1 VNTGDDHEG
10 ERTMSAAAT
19 AAKTVT
25 RAQETLIRDNMALVG
40 HMVRETLFKVPAHVH
55 RDDLASAGY
64 AALVTAAQSFD
75 ETRGIPFGRFAAMRV
90 RGALLDELRSMDW
103 ATRSVRARA
112 RRADTARQDLTA
124 KLGRTPTQPEL
135 AELLGVGVSELAG
148 MDDDVQR
155 AAVLSL
161 QGFTAGAADDMVTE
175 TSLNPEEMLLHR
187 ERIGYLHD
195 AVAVL
200 PERLRFVVE
209 ASYLQERPLSEVAA
223 ELGVT
228 ESRVSQLR
236 TEALA
241 LLKDGLTTHMDQ
253 QEAAGTK
260 DGVVARRR
268 AAYAAQIAGRST
280 MATRLAVTDAT
291 GAQINRAA

>member
-1 VNTGDDHEG
+1 
-10 ERTMSAAAT
+10 MSAAT
-19 AAKTVT
+19 KSVT

-40 HMVRETLFKVPAHVH
+40 HMVREMLFKVPAHVH

-64 AALVTAAQSFD
+64 AALVTAVRAFD
-75 ETRGIPFGRFAAMRV
+75 ETRGIPFGRFAAVRV

-103 ATRSVRARA
+103 ASRSVRARA
-112 RRADTARQDLTA
+112 RRAETARAELTA
-124 KLGRTPTQPEL
+124 QLGRTPSPQEL
-135 AELLGVGVSELAG
+135 AELLGVAVGELSNV
-148 MDDDVQR
+148 DDDVQR

-161 QGFTAGAADDMVTE
+161 QGFATGTAEDLVTE

-187 ERIGYLHD
+187 ERVGYLHD

-209 ASYLQERPLSEVAA
+209 ASFLQERPLSEVAA

-253 QEAAGTK
+253 QEAASAREGC
-260 DGVVARRR
+260 VARRR
-268 AAYAAQIAGRST
+268 AIYAAQIAARST
-280 MATRLAVTDAT
+280 MSTRLGATDAQ
-291 GAQINRAA
+291 GLRVAA

>member
-1 VNTGDDHEG
+1 
-10 ERTMSAAAT
+10 MT

-25 RAQETLIRDNMALVG
+25 RAQENLIRDNMALVG
-40 HMVRETLFKVPAHVH
+40 HMVRELLFKVPAHVH

-64 AALVTAAQSFD
+64 AALVTAAQGFD

-90 RGALLDELRSMDW
+90 RGGLLDELRSMDW

-112 RRADTARQDLTA
+112 RRADTARQELTA
-124 KLGRTPTQPEL
+124 KLGRTPTLSEL
-135 AELLGVGVSELAG
+135 AELLGVGVSELTG
-148 MDDDVQR
+148 IDDDVQR

-161 QGFTAGAADDMVTE
+161 QGFTIGAAEDMVTE

-195 AVAVL
+195 AVTML

-209 ASYLQERPLSEVAA
+209 ASFLQERPLSEVAA

-241 LLKDGLTTHMDQ
+241 LLKDGLSTHMEQ
-253 QEAAGTK
+253 QGNTIGK

-280 MATRLAVTDAT
+280 MATRLAATDASGT
-291 GAQINRAA
+291 QIARAA

>member
-1 VNTGDDHEG
+1 
-10 ERTMSAAAT
+10 MSAAT
-19 AAKTVT
+19 VKAAAGNTVT
-25 RAQETLIRDNMALVG
+25 AEQEILIRDNMALVG
-40 HMVRETLFKVPAHVH
+40 HMVREMLFKVPAHVH

-64 AALVTAAQSFD
+64 AALVTAAQGFD
-75 ETRGIPFGRFAAMRV
+75 PQRGIPFGRFAAMRV

-112 RRADTARQDLTA
+112 RRADTARQELTA
-124 KLGRTPTQPEL
+124 KLGRTPTTEEL
-135 AELLGVGVSELAG
+135 AELLGVGVSEVAG
-148 MDDDVQR
+148 VDDDVQR

-161 QGFTAGAADDMVTE
+161 QGFAAGTAEDMVTDV
-175 TSLNPEEMLLHR
+175 SLNPEEMLLHR

-195 AVAVL
+195 AVSVL

-209 ASYLQERPLSEVAA
+209 ASFLQERPLSEVAA

-241 LLKDGLTTHMDQ
+241 LLKDGLTTHMEQ
-253 QEAAGTK
+253 QHNESAK
-260 DGVVARRR
+260 NDGCVARRR
-268 AAYAAQIAGRST
+268 AAYAAQIATRST
-280 MATRLAVTDAT
+280 MASRLAVTDVQ
-291 GAQINRAA
+291 GARVADRYAA

>member
-1 VNTGDDHEG
+1 
-10 ERTMSAAAT
+10 MSAAT
-19 AAKTVT
+19 TTVT
-25 RAQETLIRDNMALVG
+25 REQELLIRDNMPLVG
-40 HMVRETLFKVPAHVH
+40 HMVRELLFKVPAHVH

-64 AALVTAAQSFD
+64 AALVTAAQAF
-75 ETRGIPFGRFAAMRV
+75 EPQRGIPFARFAAMRV
-90 RGALLDELRSMDW
+90 RGALLDELRGMDW
-103 ATRSVRARA
+103 ASRSVRARA
-112 RRADTARQDLTA
+112 RRADVARQELTAR
-124 KLGRTPTQPEL
+124 LGRTPTATEL
-135 AELLGVGVSELAG
+135 AALLGVGVAELATVE
-148 MDDDVQR
+148 DDVQR

-161 QGFTAGAADDMVTE
+161 QGFAAGAPEDLVTE
-175 TSLNPEEMLLHR
+175 TSMNPEELLLHR

-209 ASYLQERPLSEVAA
+209 ASFLQERPLSDVAA

-241 LLKDGLTTHMDQ
+241 LLKDGLSTHMEQ
-253 QEAAGTK
+253 QDPGPAKG
-260 DGVVARRR
+260 DGCVARRR

-280 MATRLAVTDAT
+280 MATRLAVTDVQGMST
-291 GAQINRAA
+291 VAAAA

>member
-1 VNTGDDHEG
+1 
-10 ERTMSAAAT
+10 MSAPTTSTVT
-19 AAKTVT
+19 AAVT
-25 RAQETLIRDNMALVG
+25 REQETLIRDNMALVG
-40 HMVRETLFKVPAHVH
+40 HMVREMLFKVPAHVH

-64 AALVTAAQSFD
+64 AALTTAARAFD
-75 ETRGIPFGRFAAMRV
+75 PDRGIPFGRFAAVRV

-103 ATRSVRARA
+103 ASRSVRARA
-112 RRADTARQDLTA
+112 RRADTARQELTA
-124 KLGRTPTQPEL
+124 RLGRTPSPAEL
-135 AELLGVGVSELAG
+135 AELLGVAVGELSTV
-148 MDDDVQR
+148 DDDVQR

-161 QGFTAGAADDMVTE
+161 QGFAAGTAEEMVTE
-175 TSLNPEEMLLHR
+175 ASLNPEEMLLHR

-209 ASYLQERPLSEVAA
+209 SSYLQERPLSQVAA

-241 LLKDGLTTHMDQ
+241 LLKDGLGTHLEQ
-253 QEAAGTK
+253 AGAAGAK
-260 DGVVARRR
+260 DGCVARRR
-268 AAYAAQIAGRST
+268 AGYVAQIAARST
-280 MATRLAVTDAT
+280 MSTRLSATDMH
-291 GAQINRAA
+291 GLRVAA